1 MQMSCSFAA
10 LKSPMGF
17 PYPRSQPNPLAPML
31 LAFAHGHQNKGA
43 AHLLLPLFQLLVLPE
58 MLRVVKLVDH
68 VAAGALAS
76 ERDLWVNSFCPLFA
90 DLMHYIEPGL
100 LSGKLELP
108 NTWGFYERMSL

>member
-1 MQMSCSFAA
+1 
-10 LKSPMGF
+10 
-17 PYPRSQPNPLAPML
+17 ML

-43 AHLLLPLFQLLVLPE
+43 AHVLLPLFQVFQLLVLLE

-76 ERDLWVNSFCPLFA
+76 ERDLWVNSFCPVFA
-90 DLMHYIEPGL
+90 DLMHYVEPGL

-108 NTWGFYERMSL
+108 NTRGFYEWMSL